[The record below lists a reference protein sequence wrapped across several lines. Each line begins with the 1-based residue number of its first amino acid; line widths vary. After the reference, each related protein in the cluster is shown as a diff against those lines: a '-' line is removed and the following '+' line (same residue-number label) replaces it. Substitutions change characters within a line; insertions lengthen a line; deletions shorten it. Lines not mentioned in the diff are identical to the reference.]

1 MKNTMIRAFVIALAL
16 TGAVSTA
23 HSKTTAPG
31 FSGAGAGYP
40 VPMCPPNDP
49 NACGIPGK

>member
-23 HSKTTAPG
+23 HSKTAVSS
-31 FSGAGAGYP
+31 FEAMSGAGFP

-49 NACGIPGK
+49 NGCGIK